1 MLAALADV
9 ECRYSSARRRLSSSS
24 VEPLR
29 RESKIIGRFARG
41 EGGQACA
48 EVENAREG
56 KPDWEGE
63 GWLLRGGKGGGRQN
77 DAGKKKREREQRI
90 EQLCHQ
96 GREKEK
102 RKRIDLSKKKK
113 KSVKNLAK
121 KRRAEGSSS
130 SVTDNVRQS

>member
-56 KPDWEGE
+56 K
-63 GWLLRGGKGGGRQN
+63 KGG
-77 DAGKKKREREQRI
+77 
-90 EQLCHQ
+90 
-96 GREKEK
+96 
-102 RKRIDLSKKKK
+102 
-113 KSVKNLAK
+113 
-121 KRRAEGSSS
+121 RR
-130 SVTDNVRQS
+130 RRRL